1 MTDLQPIGPDS
12 IVSLRPVTK
21 DNLRDIF
28 RLKVT
33 EAQEQFVANNAVSL
47 AQAHFAPEA
56 WYRAIYADETPV
68 GFMMLYDDPAKPE
81 YFLWRLLVDAHY
93 QRHGYGR
100 QAIALL
106 VDYVKTRPGVKELL
120 VSHCQGEGNPGPFYS
135 ALGFVYTGTE
145 LENELVMSLP
155 LEPSAESTPHE
166 EANSDMFTHVV
177 LFKLK
182 NRSPEAIEETAGI
195 MRSMEGQ
202 IPPLRGI
209 EVGVDVV
216 KSPRSYDLALI
227 TRFDSLADMRAYQAH
242 PYHQNVVLKHVNEV
256 TESVV
261 AVDFEED

>member
-1 MTDLQPIGPDS
+1 MTDPQSTGPDS

-33 EAQEQFVANNAVSL
+33 EAQEHFVANNAVSL
-47 AQAHFAPEA
+47 AQAHFTPEA

-81 YFLWRLLVDAHY
+81 YFLWRLMIDARY
-93 QRHGYGR
+93 QRFGYGR
-100 QAIALL
+100 QAIVLL
-106 VDYVKTRPGVKELL
+106 MDYVKTRPGVKELL
-120 VSHCQGEGNPGPFYS
+120 VSHSQGEGNPGPFYS
-135 ALGFVYTGTE
+135 GLGFVYTGTE

-155 LEPSAESTPHE
+155 LQPSAEGSLHQE
-166 EANSDMFTHVV
+166 DKSAVFTHIV

-182 NRSPEAIEETAGI
+182 NRSPESIEETAGI

-209 EVGVDVV
+209 EVGADVV

-261 AVDFEED
+261 AVDFEEE

>member
-1 MTDLQPIGPDS
+1 MTDSQPIGPDS

-33 EAQEQFVANNAVSL
+33 EAQEHFVANNAVSL
-47 AQAHFAPEA
+47 AQAHFTPEA
-56 WYRAIYADETPV
+56 WYRAIYAGETPV
-68 GFMMLYDDPAKPE
+68 GFMMLYDDPTKPE
-81 YFLWRLLVDAHY
+81 YFLWRLLVDARY

-120 VSHCQGEGNPGPFYS
+120 VSHSQGEGNPGPFYAS
-135 ALGFVYTGTE
+135 LGFVYTGTE
-145 LENELVMSLP
+145 VEDELVMSLP
-155 LEPSAESTPHE
+155 LEPSAESTPLE
-166 EANSDMFTHVV
+166 EAKSDMFTHVV